1 MTFSA
6 CWSHHSGR
14 FGSVRIEDA
23 ADLWEA
29 ADFFLAERDL
39 GRLDGVPR
47 DADLDQ
53 LRPL

>member
-1 MTFSA
+1 MNFSA
-6 CWSHHSGR
+6 VWSHHSGR
-14 FGSVRIEDA
+14 FGSVRIEEA

-29 ADFFLAERDL
+29 ADFFLTERDL
-39 GRLDGVPR
+39 GRLQGVPR

>member
-1 MTFSA
+1 MNFSA

-29 ADFFLAERDL
+29 AEFFLVERDL
-39 GRLDGVPR
+39 GRLKGVPR